1 MYTVS
6 QYLVSQYVV
15 YSITVYSLQYLS
27 KQTALLCFSFELLAD
42 DRRVAA
48 PGPLHIT
55 GDGLC
60 VIFNISLTN
69 ST

>member
-1 MYTVS
+1 MEYIAS
-6 QYLVSQYVV
+6 QYIV
-15 YSITVYSLQYLS
+15 YSIYLS
-27 KQTALLCFSFELLAD
+27 KQTALLCFSIELLAD